1 MRRVGLLHGGAET
14 TFTGGPF
21 RQGLREEGFVEGQNV
36 IIESRE
42 ARGAYERLT
51 GLAAELLELR
61 VDLMATFGTPAAR
74 AAKIASVKVTPPVP
88 VVFALGVDPVAEGL
102 VESLNRPGGN
112 LTGVSSMTGE
122 LAPKRLDL
130 LREFLRDDA
139 AVAILINPRNPVG
152 QAERHDAEAASRAI
166 GQRLEVLTATNQ
178 AEIEQAFAGLKQRR
192 ISVLIITADNFYF
205 TQMQRLATLAAREA
219 LPVIGPLREFAV
231 EGGLLSY
238 GASIFHVNGQAGV
251 LAGKV
256 LKGARPAELPV
267 QQPTRFELVL
277 NLRTAKALG
286 IEFSARLLALADEV
300 IE

>member
-1 MRRVGLLHGGAET
+1 
-14 TFTGGPF
+14 
-21 RQGLREEGFVEGQNV
+21 
-36 IIESRE
+36 
-42 ARGAYERLT
+42 
-51 GLAAELLELR
+51 LAAELLELR
-61 VDLMATFGTPAAR
+61 VDLIATFGTPAAR
-74 AAKIASVKVTPPVP
+74 AAKIASAKVTPPVS

-102 VESLNRPGGN
+102 VESLSRPGGN

-139 AVAILINPRNPVG
+139 AVAILINPGNPIG
-152 QAERHDAEAASRAI
+152 QAERRDAEAACRAI

-178 AEIEQAFAGLKQRR
+178 VEIDQAFDGLKQRR

-205 TQMQRLATLAAREA
+205 TQMQRLATLAARVA

-231 EGGLLSY
+231 EGGLMSY

-251 LAGKV
+251 LAGKI

-267 QQPTRFELVL
+267 QQPTRFELIL
-277 NLRTAKALG
+277 NLRTAKAQG
-286 IEFSARLLALADEV
+286 IEFSAKLLALADEV